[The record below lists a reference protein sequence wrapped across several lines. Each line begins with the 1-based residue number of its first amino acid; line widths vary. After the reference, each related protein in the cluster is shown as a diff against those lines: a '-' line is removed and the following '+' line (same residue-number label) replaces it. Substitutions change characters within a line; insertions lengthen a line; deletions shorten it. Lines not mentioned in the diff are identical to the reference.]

1 VSRAALAVLLVF
13 LILAILRIARPLLHA
28 GRARAAGRATRP
40 IEAEMVRDPV
50 CGTWIDRR
58 LAVPGRR
65 GAETVPVC
73 SEQCRRR
80 LESA

>member
-1 VSRAALAVLLVF
+1 VSRAALAVFLVF
-13 LILAILRIARPLLHA
+13 LFLAILRIARPLLQA
-28 GRARAAGRATRP
+28 GRARAARRTPRP

-50 CGTWIDRR
+50 CGTWIDRQ